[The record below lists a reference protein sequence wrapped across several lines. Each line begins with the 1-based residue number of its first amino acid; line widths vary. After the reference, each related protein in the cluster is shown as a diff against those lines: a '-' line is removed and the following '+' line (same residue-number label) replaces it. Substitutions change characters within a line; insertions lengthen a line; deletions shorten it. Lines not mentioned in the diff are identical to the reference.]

1 MKKRRRINL
10 IGVAFAA
17 LIVLVLMFL
26 ARVAL
31 HRPPE
36 VTLPQLGAG
45 ESVGDAASA
54 ASQGAIRRVEVTP
67 ETVQRVIERLARA
80 ENYRRTITLERFWAD
95 GSGLSTVETAVA
107 GRWMRLD
114 ETGGDVTRHVI
125 VYSDDRNRDEPDG
138 RSWVWYGDEQSVFSG
153 AAALSAD
160 EEQSI
165 PTYEDI
171 LLLDTHTIAVA
182 DYRALEGVNCI
193 YVETAPDASGYAARY
208 WVSVDNGLLAAA
220 ERLQGETMVYTMRAL
235 TAEIGTVDAEA
246 FTLPDGEILY
256 DPNTEESEG

>member
-17 LIVLVLMFL
+17 LIALVLMYL

-36 VTLPQLGAG
+36 VTLPQLGTG
-45 ESVGDAASA
+45 ESVGAVTSER
-54 ASQGAIRRVEVTP
+54 SQEAIRRVEVTP

-80 ENYRRTITLERFWAD
+80 ENYRRTILLERFWAD
-95 GSGLSTVETAVA
+95 GSGLSTVETAVS
-107 GRWMRLD
+107 GRWTRLD
-114 ETGGDVTRHVI
+114 EIGGGETRHVI
-125 VYSDDRNRDEPDG
+125 VYGGDAERDESDG
-138 RSWVWYGDEQSVFSG
+138 RCWVWYGDEKSVFSG
-153 AAALSAD
+153 ASALSAD

-165 PTYEDI
+165 PTYEDV
-171 LLLDTHTIAVA
+171 LLLDTHTISVA
-182 DYRALEGVNCI
+182 DYRTLEGVNCI
-193 YVETAPDASGYAARY
+193 YVETEADASGYTSRY

-220 ERLQGETMVYTMRAL
+220 ERLQGETVVYTMHAL
-235 TAEIGTVDAEA
+235 TAEIDSVGAEA
-246 FTLPDGEILY
+246 FTLPDGEVLY